1 MPRTAEVK
9 FLDKKRVGIV
19 ELIEYSNCNY
29 HPAPQW

>member
-19 ELIEYSNCNY
+19 ELIDLKNMDQSI
-29 HPAPQW
+29 